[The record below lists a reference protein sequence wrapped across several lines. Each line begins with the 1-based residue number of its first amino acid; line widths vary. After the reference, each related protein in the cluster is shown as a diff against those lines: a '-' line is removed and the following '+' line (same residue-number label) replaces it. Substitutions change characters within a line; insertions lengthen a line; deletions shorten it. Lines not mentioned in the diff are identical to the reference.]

1 MQHKIN
7 KLLQDA
13 LTACGELETFTK
25 GKTLNDL
32 ESDRGLQLIVER
44 LFEVLGEALY
54 RLRSMDE
61 STFLKIS
68 DGHRIVGTR
77 NLLAHGYDVVEHA
90 ILWGAIEK
98 SLPKLKAEL
107 QELM

>member
-1 MQHKIN
+1 MPHKIN

-13 LTACGELETFTK
+13 LTACDELEVFTT
-25 GKTLNDL
+25 GKTLGDL

-61 STFLKIS
+61 STFLEIS

-90 ILWGAIEK
+90 ILWAAIEK
-98 SLPKLKAEL
+98 SLPTLKAEL